1 MKASLFAVRGLAGML
16 VLPLL
21 AAQLPAQTPALPP
34 ATTLKVPDIAFTKF
48 KLPNGLTV
56 ITHEDHRLPL
66 VAVDLWYHV
75 GPLNERPGRTGFAH
89 LFEHMMFEGSEHV
102 GEKAHFK
109 FVESAGGT
117 DINGTTNFDRTNYFE
132 TLPSNQLELGLWLE
146 SDRMGFLMEGLD
158 RTKLTN
164 QRDVVR
170 NERRQ
175 GEGSPY
181 QAAREALIHEL
192 FPKEHPYYG
201 SVIGS
206 HADIEAARLNDVREF
221 HQQFYTPNNATLSIA
236 GDFNPATLKSLL
248 TKYFG
253 PIPQGPPVPPV
264 HVETPPITSQRR
276 TAVTD
281 TVQLPQLQIGWLTA
295 PLYTQEDADLY
306 FAISVLGGQKASRL
320 ETLLVHDKQIAQDV
334 NCYNDALKLTG
345 MGVCVVTA
353 KPGVK
358 LDDLEKAVWEEVDK
372 LQNTPPTQAELD
384 AVRVPVET
392 SKISGLQRLGGFGGV
407 ADTLA
412 QYDQY
417 TGDPG
422 FLKQDLARGT
432 KSTPAAVQAAARKYL
447 AKNASA
453 VVYCTPG
460 PKVTQDV
467 PRSPAN
473 TDADVKM
480 QPAYT
485 PGFEQAQNWRKS
497 PPPAGAPPTIH
508 LPVPTRF
515 TLPNGLQVLLVQQ
528 HELPVFTASV
538 VTRAGGET
546 NPVAQPGLAAF
557 AGRMLTEGSELRP
570 AQQQAQDGQRIGSE
584 LYSYT
589 SMDASV
595 TGLSVLSNETAPAF
609 DLLADAVQH
618 PAFREDDV
626 DRIRKQR
633 LVSIQQESDSPY
645 AIGFRVGPMLVYGD
659 QPYGLPG
666 SGTESSLKAITRGDL
681 LQFREAHYGPGN
693 SALMLTGDLTEP
705 QARELATRY
714 FGRWSGGPNGSTA
727 ATLPP
732 APPAPTAHLVLVN
745 KPDSPQTALMA
756 WGLGVSAA
764 DPNYESIQTMNYTL
778 GDAFSSRIN
787 MNLREEHG
795 YTYGAFSSFDAHRAG
810 GPFVAGS
817 LVRTDVTAPAT
828 HELLTELARIRTTPP
843 TPTELQA
850 AKDARIKG
858 LPGQFA
864 TTFDIDNSL
873 GNIFLYS
880 RPLDY
885 YAKLPARLLAITPA
899 DVAQA
904 AQQNIHADHMV
915 ILCVGDQSKIE
926 APLEALHLG
935 PIEYR
940 NALGEP
946 VATQGSK

>member
-1 MKASLFAVRGLAGML
+1 MMARFRLFCALSSLA
-16 VLPLL
+16 LL
-21 AAQLPAQTPALPP
+21 SSSLTRLPAQAPQLPP
-34 ATTLKVPDIAFTKF
+34 ATSLKVPDIAFQKF
-48 KLPNGLTV
+48 TLPNGLTV

-109 FVESAGGT
+109 YVESAGGT

-132 TLPSNQLELGLWLE
+132 TLPSNQLELGLGLE

-158 RTKLTN
+158 RTRLTN

-181 QAAREALIHEL
+181 RLAREALIHEL
-192 FPKEHPYYG
+192 FPKDHPYYG

-236 GDFNPATLKSLL
+236 GDFNAAGLKTLLA
-248 TKYFG
+248 KYFG
-253 PIPQGPPVPPV
+253 PIPQGPPVPPI
-264 HVETPPITSQRR
+264 HVVTPPITSQRR
-276 TAVTD
+276 TAITD

-306 FAISVLGGQKASRL
+306 FAISILGGQKASRL

-334 NCYNDALKLTG
+334 SCYNDALKLTG
-345 MGVCVVTA
+345 MGVCTVTA
-353 KPGVK
+353 KPGIK
-358 LDDLEKAVWEEVDK
+358 LEDLEKAVWDEIDK
-372 LQNTPPTQAELD
+372 LQNTPPTQAELH

-392 SKISGLQRLGGFGGV
+392 YKISGLQRLGGFGGV

-422 FLKQDLARGT
+422 FLKQDLARAE
-432 KSTPAAVQAAARKYL
+432 KSTPASVQAAARRYL

-467 PRSPAN
+467 PRSPEN

-480 QPAYT
+480 QPAYAAD
-485 PGFEQAQNWRKS
+485 FEQAQDWRKS
-497 PPPAGAPPTIH
+497 APAAGPSPAIH

-515 TLPNGLQVLLVQQ
+515 SLANGLQVLLVQQ
-528 HELPVFTASV
+528 HELPIFTASV

-546 NPVAQPGLAAF
+546 NPLSQPGIAAF
-557 AGRMLTEGSELRP
+557 TGRMLTEGSELRP

-584 LYSYT
+584 LYTYT
-589 SMDASV
+589 SMDAST
-595 TGLSVLSNETAPAF
+595 TGLSVLSNETAAAF

-618 PAFREDDV
+618 PAFREADV

-633 LVSIQQESDSPY
+633 LVAIQQESDSPY
-645 AIGFRVGPMLVYGD
+645 AIAFRVGPMLVYGD
-659 QPYGLPG
+659 HPYGLPS
-666 SGTESSLKAITRGDL
+666 SGTEKSLNAITRADL
-681 LQFREAHYGPGN
+681 LRFRQAHYGPAD
-693 SALMLTGDLTEP
+693 SALLLTGDLTEP
-705 QARELATRY
+705 QARDLANRY
-714 FGRWSGGPNGSTA
+714 FSSWSGGPAASSTV
-727 ATLPP
+727 TIPPPP
-732 APPAPTAHLVLVN
+732 APPSSHIVLVN

-764 DPNYESIQTMNYTL
+764 DPNYEVIQTMNYTL

-787 MNLREEHG
+787 MNLREVHG
-795 YTYGAFSSFDAHRAG
+795 YTYGAFSAFDAHRFG
-810 GPFVAGS
+810 GPFFAGS
-817 LVRTDVTAPAT
+817 LVRTDVTAPAAR
-828 HELLTELARIRTTPP
+828 ELLTELQKIRSTPP
-843 TPTELQA
+843 TPSELQA

-864 TTFDIDNSL
+864 TSVDIDGALS
-873 GNIFLYS
+873 NIFLYD

-885 YAKLPARLLAITPA
+885 YASLPAKLLAITPE
-899 DVAQA
+899 DVARV
-904 AQQNIHADHMV
+904 AQQDVHAEHMV
-915 ILCVGDQSKIE
+915 VLCVGDRSKIE
-926 APLEALHLG
+926 GPLQALHLD

-940 NALGEP
+940 TALGEP
-946 VATQGSK
+946 EKAGGTK